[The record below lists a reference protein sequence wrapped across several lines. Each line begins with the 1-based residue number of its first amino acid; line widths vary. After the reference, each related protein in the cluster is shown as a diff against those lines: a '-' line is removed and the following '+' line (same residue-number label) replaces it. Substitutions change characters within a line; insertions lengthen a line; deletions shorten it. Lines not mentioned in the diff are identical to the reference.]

1 MSTKLPISP
10 IKFVYNLNELFD
22 KISLNQNDNK
32 TPQFEY
38 KMTQGN
44 YKITVNHKYNFHNSL
59 LYIDDIRLDYIPNLN
74 DNNIES
80 IEDNG
85 GGRVGVEHIIYTSIY
100 LFDMN
105 AQFFTNINHKDKK
118 LLDLIYITFEINIS
132 LILKKT
138 TDENLFTEK
147 NEELFIP
154 KINLIIEKQPI
165 KFEYIKEDFD
175 NNEQV
180 NFVDNIKTQN
190 INFENFEFSA
200 NRNKLRIKNNKTGG
214 NSKNKKKQEKTRKNK
229 KKQEKTRKNKKKQE
243 IKTSSFI
250 NYLTI
255 FK

>member
-1 MSTKLPISP
+1 MDIEFLPISP

-44 YKITVNHKYNFHNSL
+44 YKITVNHKYNFLSSE
-59 LYIDDIRLDYIPNLN
+59 LYINYIRLDYIPNSNNN
-74 DNNIES
+74 DAEYAEN
-80 IEDNG
+80 NG
-85 GGRVGVEHIIYTSIY
+85 GGRAGNEHIIYTIIY
-100 LFDMN
+100 LY
-105 AQFFTNINHKDKK
+105 NIKNDFSTEIIKHEDKK
-118 LLDLIYITFEINIS
+118 LLDLIYITFEINIF
-132 LILKKT
+132 LRLKKIKDVET
-138 TDENLFTEK
+138 NIVKLIAETN
-147 NEELFIP
+147 NELFIP
-154 KINLIIEKQPI
+154 KINLLIEKQPI

-180 NFVDNIKTQN
+180 NYVDNVKTQN

-229 KKQEKTRKNKKKQE
+229 KKQEKTRKNKKSKHHR
-243 IKTSSFI
+243 S
-250 NYLTI
+250 
-255 FK
+255 